1 MPASST
7 RRILMSD
14 IAATPW
20 KNGGGV
26 TREIATGP
34 SPSAGA
40 GWGWRVSLA
49 EVAQDGPF
57 SIFPATDRVI
67 AVIDG
72 EGMDLVSPDGATIA
86 LDPFQAVRL
95 SGDDPLFGRLRHG
108 PVRDLNVMV
117 LREHFAADMD
127 LWQGPCGATSDVGS
141 EDCLLIHDLAGRCAV
156 RVDGGNPHDL
166 IPGESLVHEGQG
178 RFEFQL
184 ADDSRAAVIRITRRQ
199 NNK

>member
-1 MPASST
+1 MPSSST
-7 RRILMSD
+7 RRILTSE
-14 IAATPW
+14 IQATPW

-26 TREIATGP
+26 TREIATG
-34 SPSAGA
+34 SAPGPGP

-72 EGMDLVSPDGATIA
+72 AGMDLISPDGATVA
-86 LDPFQAVRL
+86 LEPFQAVRI
-95 SGDDPLFGRLRHG
+95 SGDEPLSGRLRHG

-127 LWQGPCGATSDVGS
+127 LWQGPRSATSDVGS
-141 EDCLLIHDLAGRCAV
+141 EDCLLIHSLAGRCAV
-156 RVDGGNPHDL
+156 RVDSGKPHDL
-166 IPGESLVHEGQG
+166 TPGETLVHEGQG
-178 RFEFQL
+178 SVGFQL
-184 ADDSRAAVIRITRRQ
+184 ADDSRAAVIRIRRR
-199 NNK
+199 